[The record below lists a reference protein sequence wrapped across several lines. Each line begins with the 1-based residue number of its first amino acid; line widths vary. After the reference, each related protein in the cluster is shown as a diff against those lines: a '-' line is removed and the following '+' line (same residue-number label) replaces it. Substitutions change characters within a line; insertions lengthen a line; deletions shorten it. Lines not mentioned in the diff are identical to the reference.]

1 MSYIGRQLN
10 NLSDR
15 VKLDSITASA
25 TATYNLLLN
34 TVAYVPSS
42 AESLTVSLNGV
53 IQAPQDSYT
62 VSGSTI
68 TFASTLSASDS
79 IDFILAERSIT
90 LQTPSAGSVGLTQL
104 SATGTKDATT
114 FLRGDNTFSTV
125 TSTTINNNA
134 DNRIIT
140 GSSTANTL
148 NGEANVTYADP
159 KLMVAN
165 SGDST
170 FEIQSGNTSQ
180 CRLNFGDTDLSTVGQ
195 IRYTHSDNTM
205 KFEVNGGEKIRI
217 SNTGSLGVGQTGDD
231 GANLTGGGDLGTILN
246 GGNSSKRP
254 AFCFQGS
261 GSIFNRS
268 EGNNNSLAVINFYR
282 NGSNAGTISASNTTV
297 SYGTFLGVHYAQLTD
312 DSKPDIL
319 VGTVL
324 ESINET
330 CEWHQAK
337 FTIPATED
345 TPERIRKEYV
355 DKTNNVGDVITY
367 NFEGTDYSA
376 TIIKENDE
384 EYLAR
389 VKVSDT
395 ENSKAVYGVFESW
408 MESETN
414 DMQVASLGVF
424 MIRVHKDETVAIG
437 DYLQSK
443 GDGTAKVQA
452 DDILR
457 ASTIAKVVKT
467 NKIKTYD
474 DGSYLVSCTLH
485 CG

>member
-1 MSYIGRQLN
+1 MSKTTIPAGGITDGTLT
-10 NLSDR
+10 SA
-15 VKLDSITASA
+15 KLDQDGAFVFNEDSADVDFRVESNGNANTFIVDGGQDAVGIGAAPTQAKLHIITNDSGA
-25 TATYNLLLN
+25 LN
-34 TVAYVPSS
+34 DG
-42 AESLTVSLNGV
+42 N
-53 IQAPQDSYT
+53 
-62 VSGSTI
+62 
-68 TFASTLSASDS
+68 SD
-79 IDFILAERSIT
+79 DFMIENT
-90 LQTPSAGSVGLTQL
+90 
-104 SATGTKDATT
+104 SATGMC
-114 FLRGDNTFSTV
+114 
-125 TSTTINNNA
+125 I
-134 DNRIIT
+134 
-140 GSSTANTL
+140 GSSTD
-148 NGEANVTYADP
+148 GEGHIYFSDSDDAD
-159 KLMVAN
+159 
-165 SGDST
+165 
-170 FEIQSGNTSQ
+170 
-180 CRLNFGDTDLSTVGQ
+180 VGA
-195 IRYTHSDNTM
+195 ISYFHGSNYMAFRA
-205 KFEVNGGEKIRI
+205 NGGEKVRI
-217 SNTGSLGVGQTGDD
+217 SSTGSIGVGQTGDD
-231 GANLTGGGDLGTILN
+231 GSALTGGGDLGSIIN
-246 GGNSSKRP
+246 GANSAKQT
-254 AFCFQGS
+254 AFAFQNDG
-261 GSIFNRS
+261 IVVNRS
-268 EGNNNSLAVINFYR
+268 EGNNNNYSMIDFYR
-282 NGSNAGTISASNTTV
+282 NGSNSGGISSSNTTV
-297 SYGTFLGVHYAQLTD
+297 TYGTFCGVHYAQLTD

-337 FTIPATED
+337 FTIPATKD

-355 DKTNNVGDVITY
+355 EKTNNVGDVITY

-376 TIIKENDE
+376 TIIKESDE

-408 MESETN
+408 MESEAN
-414 DMQVASLGVF
+414 DMQVASLGAF

-457 ASTIAKVVKT
+457 SSTIAKVVKT